1 MHVLQHTEDEGFGL
15 LESETV
21 SMAMGLLTAVMSGAS
36 KVIPSAR
43 EKSEDKCKIPKFNT
57 KAILG

>member
-1 MHVLQHTEDEGFGL
+1 MLQYTEDEGFGL

-36 KVIPSAR
+36 KVIP
-43 EKSEDKCKIPKFNT
+43 
-57 KAILG
+57 

>member
-21 SMAMGLLTAVMSGAS
+21 SMTMGLLTAVMSGAS
-36 KVIPSAR
+36 KVILKAH
-43 EKSEDKCKIPKFNT
+43 EISEDKCKISKLNT
-57 KAILG
+57 KAVC

>member
-1 MHVLQHTEDEGFGL
+1 MHVLQHTEDEGLGL

-36 KVIPSAR
+36 KVILKAR
-43 EKSEDKCKIPKFNT
+43 EMSEV
-57 KAILG
+57 

>member
-1 MHVLQHTEDEGFGL
+1 MLQHTEDEGFGL

-36 KVIPSAR
+36 KVILKAH
-43 EKSEDKCKIPKFNT
+43 ECLKICVKHQR
-57 KAILG
+57 